1 MNFAKFLRTLLFTEH
16 LPWLFLDLLE
26 IGAALLL
33 QIEATVVT
41 NRNNLHYK
49 SGKLLQ
55 IGAIITNRCSTLDMH
70 ICSNHTV

>member
-16 LPWLFLDLLE
+16 LPWLLLDLLE

-33 QIEATVVT
+33 QIETTVVT
-41 NRNNLHYK
+41 NRDNLHYK

-55 IGAIITNRCSTLDMH
+55 ILLQIGAQH
-70 ICSNHTV
+70 